1 MTNNLENQH
10 RKQLIYSGTEGTI
23 NNLRK
28 LQDFSNELA
37 PHFGDGCWNKHSM
50 VTMNVGALSK
60 ILYLNDLYKKII
72 DVPGVICEF
81 GVQWG
86 TTLTQL
92 INLRSIYEPFNS
104 SRTIYGFDTFEG
116 FTNIHTK
123 DGELPKENDLY
134 TLNNYEKILEDILK
148 TIESFPPLSH
158 QKKFELIKGDATH
171 TIDTWLEGN
180 PHAIISMAI
189 FDMDLYTPTKEVLK
203 KILPRLIK
211 GSVLVFDELNCK
223 HFPGETIAVAEQL
236 GLNNLRLR
244 KNQFQPFGA
253 WAIYGE

>member
-1 MTNNLENQH
+1 MHTSQA
-10 RKQLIYSGTEGTI
+10 RKQLVFNGTESTT
-23 NNLRK
+23 NK
-28 LQDFSNELA
+28 LARLQEISNQLN
-37 PHFGDGCWNKHSM
+37 PHFGSSCWNKHSM

-60 ILYLNDLYKKII
+60 LLYLNDLYQKII

-92 INLRSIYEPFNS
+92 INLRSIYEPFNC
-104 SRTIYGFDTFEG
+104 SRIVYGFDTFEG
-116 FTNIHTK
+116 FTNIHHN
-123 DGELPKENDLY
+123 DGALPRENDLS
-134 TLNNYEKILEDILK
+134 TLENYDKILEETLSL
-148 TIESFPPLSH
+148 IESFPPLSH
-158 QKKFELIKGDATH
+158 LKKFELIKGDATH
-171 TIDTWLEGN
+171 TIDTWLEDN

-211 GSVLVFDELNCK
+211 GSVLVFDEINCK